1 MRMSRALI
9 AVVAVIVVV
18 FIAVGVRMVV
28 FDGHNRAQQ
37 GGVLPAIGGPFTLAG
52 PDGKTVTDADFAGRY
67 RLMFFGYTFCPDVCP
82 TALSTVAAALDK
94 LSPEQRERLVPI
106 FVTVDPARDT
116 PKVMK
121 DYVAAFH
128 PAIVGLTGT
137 EQQIADVARSF
148 KVYYAKVKG
157 GKEGEYSMDHSA
169 ILYLMGPDGKFVAH
183 FPHGTTADDLAA
195 GLKKHIQ

>member
-1 MRMSRALI
+1 MKRSRSLV
-9 AVVAVIVVV
+9 AVVAVVVVV
-18 FIAVGVRMVV
+18 FIAVGVRMVI

-37 GGVLPAIGGPFTLAG
+37 GMLPAIGGPFSLEG
-52 PDGKTVTDADFAGRY
+52 PQGPVTDRDFAGRY

-94 LSPEQRERLVPI
+94 LPAAQRERLAPI
-106 FVTVDPARDT
+106 FVTIDPARDT
-116 PKVMK
+116 PQVLK

-128 PAIVGLTGT
+128 PSIIGLSGT
-137 EQQIADVARSF
+137 DQQIAEVAKSF

-157 GKEGEYSMDHSA
+157 SKEGEYSMDHSA

-195 GLKKHIQ
+195 GLKKHLQ